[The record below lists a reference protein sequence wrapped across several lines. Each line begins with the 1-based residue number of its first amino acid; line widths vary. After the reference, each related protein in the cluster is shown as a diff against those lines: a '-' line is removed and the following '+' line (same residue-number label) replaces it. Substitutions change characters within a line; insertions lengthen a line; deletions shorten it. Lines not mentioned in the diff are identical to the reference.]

1 MKKLRILLIVPVIG
15 IFQFCG
21 SSKKATETKTTAP
34 VAKAKTI
41 SFETDVKPI
50 VMNTCAPCHTVGK
63 KSHLFEY
70 DIAKEH
76 IDETI
81 ERIKKGEADRG
92 FMPKN
97 GKKMSDADIAVFE
110 QWKANGFAK

>member
-1 MKKLRILLIVPVIG
+1 MKKLRVLLIVPVIG

-21 SSKKATETKTTAP
+21 SSKKAAETKAP
-34 VAKAKTI
+34 VAKTI
-41 SFETDVKPI
+41 SFETDVKPL
-50 VMNTCAPCHTVGK
+50 VMSTCAPCHTVGK

-70 DIAKEH
+70 DISKQH

-110 QWKANGFAK
+110 QWKATGFAK